1 MKQAK
6 GRGVA
11 LVGVLLLMVTLSM
24 MAGALVS
31 VHRGHWAMARG
42 QDQRIAAHQTCLS
55 AIEYARNRLQ
65 ADPTWGTAPFGGSTL
80 RLQIPDHLRALEQGS
95 SLANNRLDF
104 ELPSDGCR
112 ATLQVANNLEDPD
125 PNPDPL
131 HEHQPLTPPFP
142 TWRQLTVPPEC
153 ALLVVV
159 GRNGSQTRRVEVL
172 LRRRPPL
179 DGALYSGEDLA
190 MIPNGAGSSSEFD
203 GEDATKNKLRA
214 RGHLYLP
221 GQARFLRRGAATGRG
236 DVRIGATL
244 TLDANGDFPEP
255 SNGISLKNSPEQQG
269 FLEDQLGGNLN
280 LGPVPQL
287 RLDVGDL
294 HTAAG
299 GVHPLPAG
307 KYTFVGPGQV
317 QFQPDGGGPSVV
329 YQDAIYDGGASSG
342 SPAQLVAGLSG
353 RKFMLQG
360 QVETNGTLEF
370 DSLGGVSQAELA
382 LGYHP
387 TNSGLDEPG
396 KQSSLRLRGDL
407 KVRGH
412 VVGQGT
418 VAALKDSG
426 TGGNI
431 SISGRSTLSSATSTG
446 LALYSE
452 GDLRMRPT
460 EESGDVT
467 MAADFEALKL
477 ALTDDV
483 LSNENLFRD
492 VNAWEKLGDADPVG
506 DLRGREHTIG
516 QDEVRTLDDDS
527 TANVRDSRIRA
538 TDYLSQVQPLIPH
551 WAENKTPSGVHDLP
565 PAAIQFVD
573 DCLNRS
579 HLQEFA
585 GGMTVGRHARLMAF
599 LRSVDEG
606 NPDPGWLNM
615 ANDTDF
621 PDDKYN
627 DLIKGNLKNLL
638 SRVAQD
644 ARLQGSANA
653 EAWLTGADQ
662 FYKQRDRRD
671 IDWRGMIY
679 AKGRLWGDGNEKID
693 IVGALATET
702 GSLVFNGFTDSRVR
716 FHHTELNSAFQE
728 SSLRLEGYAW
738 YLD

>member
-24 MAGALVS
+24 LAAALVS
-31 VHRGHWAMARG
+31 VHRGHWALARG

-65 ADPTWGTAPFGGSTL
+65 ADSSWGTAPFGGNTV
-80 RLQIPDHLRALEQGS
+80 RLQIPHQLRASEQGS
-95 SLANNRLDF
+95 SLANNRVEF
-104 ELPSDGCR
+104 ELLSDDSR
-112 ATLQVANNLEDPD
+112 ATLQIANNLKDPSTDPD
-125 PNPDPL
+125 PTHP
-131 HEHQPLTPPFP
+131 HQPLVPPFP
-142 TWRQLTVPPEC
+142 TWRQLRVPAESV
-153 ALLVVV
+153 LLVAV
-159 GRNGSQTRRVEVL
+159 GRNGGQTRRVEVL

-179 DGALYSGEDLA
+179 DGAMYSGEDLA
-190 MIPNGAGSSSEFD
+190 MIPNGGGSTSEFD

-221 GQARFLRRGAATGRG
+221 GQARFLRRGAATGRD
-236 DVRIGATL
+236 DVRVGATIS
-244 TLDANGDFPEP
+244 LDANGDFPEP
-255 SNGISLKNSPEQQG
+255 STGTSLKNSPGQQAT
-269 FLEDQLGGNLN
+269 LEGQLGGSLN
-280 LGPVPQL
+280 IGPVPQL

-307 KYTFVGPGQV
+307 KYTFVGPGEV
-317 QFQPDGGGPSVV
+317 EFQPDGGGPTVV
-329 YQDAIYDGGASSG
+329 YHDAIYDGGASSG
-342 SPAQLVAGLSG
+342 SPAQLVAALSG

-360 QVETNGTLEF
+360 QVESNGTLEF
-370 DSLGGVSQAELA
+370 DSLGGVSQAEVA

-396 KQSSLRLRGDL
+396 KLSSLRLRGDL

-418 VAALKDSG
+418 VAALKQSG

-431 SISGRSTLSSATSTG
+431 TISGRSTLSSATTTG

-460 EESGDVT
+460 EDSGDVT
-467 MAADFEALKL
+467 LAADFEALKL
-477 ALTDDV
+477 ALTDEET
-483 LSNENLFRD
+483 SNPNLFRD
-492 VNAWEKLGDADPVG
+492 VNAWEKLTDADPVG
-506 DLRGREHTIG
+506 DLRGRENTIG
-516 QDEVRTLDDDS
+516 QDETRTLGDNS

-538 TDYLSQVQPLIPH
+538 DDYLSQVQPLIPH
-551 WAENKTPSGVHDLP
+551 WNENKTPSGVNDLP
-565 PAAIQFVD
+565 QAAIDFAH
-573 DCLNRS
+573 DCLT
-579 HLQEFA
+579 LADTPQFA

-606 NPDPGWLNM
+606 NPDPGWL
-615 ANDTDF
+615 APVDDTAF

-653 EAWLTGADQ
+653 EAWLTEADQ
-662 FYKQRDRRD
+662 FYKRRERRD

-693 IVGALATET
+693 IVGALASET
-702 GSLVFNGFTDSRVR
+702 GSLVFNGFTDSRVK
-716 FHHTELNSAFQE
+716 FHHSELNSAFQE
-728 SSLRLEGYAW
+728 SSLQLEGYAW